1 MKLQGFVF
9 GIRVNKSFYL
19 EDKSGAIV
27 DELLYNKNSQF
38 GPSLFPTVQENN
50 GIKRL
55 FNEATGDKF
64 VITHSDFIFEYS
76 VRHDFNQ
83 EFQKYL
89 ESYRDLIL
97 KQVFK
102 KFDVHFIARFGFIIK
117 AQLDKNDAITNSV
130 QDVIRNHHGSYVPD
144 SFSLRYNVKEKKPI
158 KLKDITTEDFDN
170 IIVTYDKVNEDS
182 PLMFSVDYQRYFK
195 PELDK
200 IDDSQVSYDTF
211 CKKAYEQYK
220 KVYFEK

>member
-1 MKLQGFVF
+1 MVLQGLVF

-27 DELLYNKNSQF
+27 DELLYNKNSEF

-76 VRHDFNQ
+76 IKRDFDK
-83 EFQKYL
+83 EFYKYL
-89 ESYRDLIL
+89 ESYKDLLLNHI
-97 KQVFK
+97 FK
-102 KFDVHFIARFGFIIK
+102 KFDVHYIARFGFIIK
-117 AQLDKNDAITNSV
+117 AVLDKNDNITDSV
-130 QDVIRNHHGSYVPD
+130 QDVIRQQHNGFVPD
-144 SFSLRYNVKEKKPI
+144 SFSLRYNVKVKKPI
-158 KLKDITTEDFDN
+158 TIKGVTTEDFDN
-170 IIVTYDKVNEDS
+170 VIVTYDKADEDS
-182 PLMFSVDYQRYFK
+182 PLIFSVDYQHYFK

-200 IDDSQVSYDTF
+200 ISDSQVSYEDF
-211 CKKAYEQYK
+211 CKRSYEKYK
-220 KVYFEK
+220 SVYKEK